1 MRIIGCFLIIG
12 ILFSYIPV
20 FPMDECPEGN
30 HMGNMKMD
38 CGYLFH
44 CPMIV
49 DINISETSS
58 LPPNGFSISI
68 RTLLLMEELVHSI
81 FHPPEYLS
89 AKFIPQGMEG
99 KKQLG
104 AYT

>member
-1 MRIIGCFLIIG
+1 MDMRIIGCFLIIG
-12 ILFSYIPV
+12 ILFSYVPV

-81 FHPPEYLS
+81 FHPPEYCSQTL
-89 AKFIPQGMEG
+89 FPRG
-99 KKQLG
+99 
-104 AYT
+104 